1 MSPSPNADLGRRER
15 QIMDVVY
22 QLGRASVGDVREH
35 LPDPPS
41 YSAVRAMLNLLE
53 DKGHLTHEQD
63 GLRYMYK
70 PPAARA
76 QVRPSA
82 LRHVVQTFFD
92 GSPTNAVAA
101 LLEMTDG
108 KLSAS
113 DRERLPQ
120 RDGSGEKGGEGA

>member
-22 QLGRASVGDVREH
+22 RLGRASVGDVREH

-41 YSAVRAMLNLLE
+41 YSAVRAMLNILE

-70 PPAARA
+70 PTAGRA
-76 QVRPSA
+76 QVRRSA

-108 KLSAS
+108 KLSPS
-113 DRERLPQ
+113 DRERLAKMIAQ
-120 RDGSGEKGGEGA
+120 AKEEGR